1 MSAHESLTREQIV
14 QGSSDRTFGL
24 VFAVFFLIV
33 GAFPLLRGGPVRM
46 WAFPVAAVFLV
57 AALLFPSVLH
67 PLNRLW
73 TRFGLLLHKVT
84 NPLIL
89 GILFY
94 LVFTPFG
101 LVFRMLG
108 KDLLRRRT
116 DPNARS
122 YWIERQPP
130 GPAPET
136 MANQF

>member
-1 MSAHESLTREQIV
+1 MWALGT
-14 QGSSDRTFGL
+14 
-24 VFAVFFLIV
+24 AAAFLI
-33 GAFPLLRGGPVRM
+33 P
-46 WAFPVAAVFLV
+46 
-57 AALLFPSVLH
+57 ALLFPSVLH

-73 TRFGLLLHKVT
+73 TRFGLLLHKFT
-84 NPLIL
+84 NPIIL

-101 LVFRMLG
+101 LVFRMVG
-108 KDLLRRRT
+108 KDLLRRRR